1 LNYKEG
7 KGVKIIVCVKQ
18 VPDTAAT
25 MSVDGGI
32 VSWGDAPL
40 IINPWDEYAV
50 EAALNL
56 VADHGG
62 EVTALCLGKE
72 GETEA
77 IKHALAMGA
86 DHAVMVSDPELK
98 GADNVAASKVLAAAI
113 AKIGEVDLV
122 LFGQQSVDTD
132 TGLLPV
138 QVARLLGWP
147 SLSLVSKFEMIAP
160 EENKLQVLRSME
172 EGGQIVEGVLPAVVS
187 VTKDYGEPRY
197 PSFMGIRKASKAEFP
212 VWSLSDLGIEVP
224 ASAVSWPEVSE
235 PLKKDITTEIIEG
248 ETAADKAKT
257 LVEKLI
263 AEKVL

>member
-1 LNYKEG
+1 M
-7 KGVKIIVCVKQ
+7 KIIVCVKQ

-25 MSVDGGI
+25 MTVDNGAIG
-32 VSWGDAPL
+32 WGDAPL
-40 IINPWDEYAV
+40 IINPWDEFAV

-56 VADHGG
+56 AADQGG
-62 EVTALCLGKE
+62 EVIALSLGKE

-86 DHAVMVSDPELK
+86 DSAVMVSDPALK
-98 GADNVAASKVLAAAI
+98 GADNVAASKVLTAAI
-113 AKIGEVDLV
+113 QKIGEADLV

-138 QVARLLGWP
+138 QTARLLKWP
-147 SLSLVSKFEMIAP
+147 SLTLVSKFESVNPGDGKI
-160 EENKLQVLRSME
+160 QVLRSME
-172 EGGQIVEGVLPAVVS
+172 EAGQVVNSSLPAVVS

-212 VWSLSDLGIEVP
+212 VWSLADLGIETP
-224 ASAVSWPEVSE
+224 SSSIAWPEVTE
-235 PLKKDITTEIIEG
+235 PVQKEIVTEIIDG
-248 ETAADKAKT
+248 ETPEEKAKS

>member
-1 LNYKEG
+1 M
-7 KGVKIIVCVKQ
+7 KIIVCVKQ

-25 MSVDGGI
+25 MAVENGNI
-32 VSWGDAPL
+32 SWGDAPL
-40 IINPWDEYAV
+40 IINPWDEFAV

-56 VADHGG
+56 AADQGG

-72 GETEA
+72 EETEA

-86 DHAVMVSDPELK
+86 DTAVLVSDPALK
-98 GADNVAASKVLAAAI
+98 GSDNVAASKVLAAAI
-113 AKIGEVDLV
+113 TKIGEVDLV

-138 QVARLLGWP
+138 QVARLLKWP
-147 SLSLVSKFEMIAP
+147 SLTLVSKFEGVTPA
-160 EENKLQVLRSME
+160 ENSLQVVRSME
-172 EGGQIVEGVLPAVVS
+172 EGNQIIKSQMPAVIS

-197 PSFMGIRKASKAEFP
+197 PSFMGIRKASKAEYP
-212 VWSLSDLGIEVP
+212 VWNLADLGIDLP
-224 ASAVSWPEVSE
+224 SSSISWPEVNE
-235 PLKKDITTEIIEG
+235 PVKQEIVTEIIDG
-248 ETAADKAKT
+248 DTAEEKAKI

>member
-1 LNYKEG
+1 M
-7 KGVKIIVCVKQ
+7 KIIVCVKQ

-25 MSVDGGI
+25 MAVENGNI
-32 VSWGDAPL
+32 SWGDAPL
-40 IINPWDEYAV
+40 IINPWDEFAV

-56 VADHGG
+56 AADQGG

-72 GETEA
+72 EETEA

-86 DHAVMVSDPELK
+86 DAAVLVSDPALK
-98 GADNVAASKVLAAAI
+98 GSDNVAASKVLAAAI
-113 AKIGEVDLV
+113 TKIGEVDLV

-138 QVARLLGWP
+138 QVARLLKWP
-147 SLSLVSKFEMIAP
+147 SLSLVSKFEGVTPA
-160 EENKLQVLRSME
+160 ENSLQVVRSME
-172 EGGQIVEGVLPAVVS
+172 EGNQIIKSRMPAVVS

-197 PSFMGIRKASKAEFP
+197 PSFMGIRKASKAEYP
-212 VWSLSDLGIEVP
+212 VWNLADLGIDLP
-224 ASAVSWPEVSE
+224 SSSISWPEVNE
-235 PLKKDITTEIIEG
+235 PVEQEIVTEIIDG
-248 ETAADKAKT
+248 DTAEEKAKI

>member
-1 LNYKEG
+1 M
-7 KGVKIIVCVKQ
+7 KIIVCVKQ

-25 MSVDGGI
+25 MTVENGVI
-32 VSWGDAPL
+32 SWGDAPL

-62 EVTALCLGKE
+62 DVTALCLGKE
-72 GETEA
+72 EETEA

-86 DHAVMVSDPELK
+86 DAAVMVSDPALK
-98 GADNVAASKVLAAAI
+98 GVDNLSASKVLAAAI
-113 AKIGEVDLV
+113 EKIGDADLV

-138 QVARLLGWP
+138 QVARVLGWP
-147 SLSLVSKFEMIAP
+147 SLTLVSKI
-160 EENKLQVLRSME
+160 ENVAADDGNIQVLRSME
-172 EGGQIVEGVLPAVVS
+172 EGGQVVDAPLPAVMS

-197 PSFMGIRKASKAEFP
+197 PSFMGIRKASKAEYP
-212 VWSLSDLGIEVP
+212 VWSLGDLGIEAP
-224 ASAVSWPEVSE
+224 TSAVSWPEVME
-235 PLKKDITTEIIEG
+235 PEEKEIITEIIPGDTPE
-248 ETAADKAKT
+248 EKAQN

>member
-1 LNYKEG
+1 M
-7 KGVKIIVCVKQ
+7 KIIVCVKQ

-25 MSVDGGI
+25 MAVENGNI
-32 VSWGDAPL
+32 SWGDAPL
-40 IINPWDEYAV
+40 IINPWDEFAV

-56 VADHGG
+56 AADQGG

-72 GETEA
+72 EETEA

-86 DHAVMVSDPELK
+86 DAAVMVSDPALK
-98 GADNVAASKVLAAAI
+98 GSDNVAASKVLSAAI
-113 AKIGEVDLV
+113 TKIGEVDLV

-138 QVARLLGWP
+138 QVARLLKWP
-147 SLSLVSKFEMIAP
+147 SLTLVSKFKEVTPA
-160 EENKLQVLRSME
+160 EGSLQVVRSME
-172 EGGQIVEGVLPAVVS
+172 EGNQIIKSRMPAVIS

-212 VWSLSDLGIEVP
+212 VWTLSDLGIDP
-224 ASAVSWPEVSE
+224 PSSSISWPEVNE
-235 PLKKDITTEIIEG
+235 PVEQEIVTEIIDG
-248 ETAADKAKT
+248 DTAEEKAKI

>member
-1 LNYKEG
+1 M
-7 KGVKIIVCVKQ
+7 KIIVCVKQ
-18 VPDTAAT
+18 VPDTAAA
-25 MSVDGGI
+25 MSVEGGVI
-32 VSWGDAPL
+32 SWGDAPL
-40 IINPWDEYAV
+40 IINPWDEFAV

-56 VADHGG
+56 AADQGG

-86 DHAVMVSDPELK
+86 DQAVMVSDPALA

-113 AKIGEVDLV
+113 TKIGDADLV

-138 QVARLLGWP
+138 QVARILGWP
-147 SLSLVSKFEMIAP
+147 SLTLVSKFEELSSADGKI
-160 EENKLQVLRSME
+160 KVLRAME
-172 EGGQIVEGVLPAVVS
+172 EGAQVVDSSLPAVVS

-212 VWSLSDLGIEVP
+212 VWSLTDLELDAP
-224 ASAVSWPEVSE
+224 SSSVSWPEVSE
-235 PLKKDITTEIIEG
+235 PVAQEITTEIIEG
-248 ETAADKAKT
+248 ESPADKAKT
-257 LVEKLI
+257 LVEKLVE
-263 AEKVL
+263 EKVL

>member
-1 LNYKEG
+1 M
-7 KGVKIIVCVKQ
+7 KIVVCVKQ

-25 MSVDGGI
+25 MTVENGV

-50 EAALNL
+50 EAALNIT
-56 VADHGG
+56 ADQGG
-62 EVTALCLGKE
+62 EITALCLGKE
-72 GETEA
+72 EDTEA

-86 DHAVMVSDPELK
+86 NDAVLVSDPALK
-98 GADNVAASKVLAAAI
+98 GLDNVAASKVIAAAI
-113 AKIGEVDLV
+113 KKIGDADLV

-138 QVARLLGWP
+138 QVARILSWP
-147 SLSLVSKFEMIAP
+147 SLTLVSKFEKVSP
-160 EENKLQVLRSME
+160 NDKVLQVLRAME
-172 EGGQIVEGVLPAVVS
+172 EGGQLVESSLPAVVS

-212 VWSLSDLGIEVP
+212 IWGLSDLGIDP
-224 ASAVSWPEVSE
+224 PQSSVSWPEVIE
-235 PLKKDITTEIIEG
+235 PPQEKVVTEMIEG
-248 ETAADKAKT
+248 DTPEEKAKN
-257 LVEKLI
+257 LVEKLK

>member
-1 LNYKEG
+1 M
-7 KGVKIIVCVKQ
+7 KIIVCVKQ

-25 MSVDGGI
+25 MSVDDGVI
-32 VSWGDAPL
+32 SWGDAPI
-40 IINPWDEYAV
+40 IINPWDEFAV

-56 VADHGG
+56 SADHGG
-62 EVTALCLGKE
+62 EVIALCLGKE

-86 DHAVMVSDPELK
+86 DSAVMVSDPALK
-98 GADNVAASKVLAAAI
+98 ESDNIAASKVLAAAI
-113 AKIGEVDLV
+113 TKIGGVDLV

-138 QVARLLGWP
+138 QVARLLKWS
-147 SLSLVSKFEMIAP
+147 SLTLVSKFEKIFP
-160 EENKLQVLRSME
+160 DEKKLQVLRSME
-172 EGGQIVEGVLPAVVS
+172 EASQIVEGSLPAVVS

-197 PSFMGIRKASKAEFP
+197 PSFMGIRKASKAEYP
-212 VWSLSDLGIEVP
+212 VWSLSDLGIETP
-224 ASAVSWPEVSE
+224 TSSITWPEIFE
-235 PLKKDITTEIIEG
+235 PEKREISTDIIEG
-248 ETAADKAKT
+248 DTAADKAKS

>member
-1 LNYKEG
+1 M
-7 KGVKIIVCVKQ
+7 KIIVCVKQ

-25 MSVDGGI
+25 MAVENGNI
-32 VSWGDAPL
+32 SWGDAPL
-40 IINPWDEYAV
+40 IINPWDEFAV

-56 VADHGG
+56 VADQGG

-72 GETEA
+72 EETEA

-86 DHAVMVSDPELK
+86 DAAVLVSDPALK
-98 GADNVAASKVLAAAI
+98 GSDNVAASKVLAAAI
-113 AKIGEVDLV
+113 TKIGEVDLV

-138 QVARLLGWP
+138 QVARLLKWP
-147 SLSLVSKFEMIAP
+147 SLSLVSKFEGVTPA
-160 EENKLQVLRSME
+160 ENSLQVVRSME
-172 EGGQIVEGVLPAVVS
+172 EGNQIIKSRMPAVVS

-197 PSFMGIRKASKAEFP
+197 PSFMGIRKASKAEYP
-212 VWSLSDLGIEVP
+212 VWNLADLGIDLP
-224 ASAVSWPEVSE
+224 SSSISWPEVNE
-235 PLKKDITTEIIEG
+235 PVEQEIVTEIIDG
-248 ETAADKAKT
+248 DTAEEKAKI

>member
-1 LNYKEG
+1 M
-7 KGVKIIVCVKQ
+7 KIVVCVKQ

-25 MSVDGGI
+25 MSVDSGVI
-32 VSWGDAPL
+32 SWGDAPL
-40 IINPWDEYAV
+40 IINPWDEFAV

-56 VADHGG
+56 AADHGG
-62 EVTALCLGKE
+62 EVIALCLGKE

-86 DHAVMVSDPELK
+86 DSAVMVSDPALM
-98 GADNVAASKVLAAAI
+98 GSDNVAASKVLAAAI
-113 AKIGEVDLV
+113 TKIGDVDLV

-138 QVARLLGWP
+138 QAARFLKWP
-147 SLSLVSKFEMIAP
+147 SLTLVSKFEKISLD
-160 EENKLQVLRSME
+160 EKKLQVLRSME
-172 EGGQIVEGVLPAVVS
+172 EAGQIVESSLPAVVS

-212 VWSLSDLGIEVP
+212 VWSLVDLGIETP
-224 ASAVSWPEVSE
+224 TSSITWPEIFE
-235 PLKKDITTEIIEG
+235 PEKREISTEVVEG
-248 ETAADKAKT
+248 DTPADKAKN

>member
-1 LNYKEG
+1 M
-7 KGVKIIVCVKQ
+7 KIIVCVKQ

-25 MSVDGGI
+25 MSVDNGVI
-32 VSWGDAPL
+32 SWGDAPL

-56 VADHGG
+56 AADHGG
-62 EVTALCLGKE
+62 DVTALCLGKE

-86 DHAVMVSDPELK
+86 DTAVMVSDPALK
-98 GADNVAASKVLAAAI
+98 GADNVAVSKVLSAAI
-113 AKIGEVDLV
+113 QKIGGADLA

-132 TGLLPV
+132 TGLLPS
-138 QVARLLGWP
+138 QVARNLGWP
-147 SLSLVSKFEMIAP
+147 SLTLVSQFESVDPAGGKI
-160 EENKLQVLRSME
+160 EVLRTME
-172 EGGQIVEGVLPAVVS
+172 EGGQVVDSSLPAVVS

-212 VWSLSDLGIEVP
+212 VWSLADLGLETP
-224 ASAVSWPEVSE
+224 GSSVSWPEVRE
-235 PLKKDITTEIIEG
+235 PEQKEIVTEIIEG
-248 ETAADKAKT
+248 DTPEEKAKN

>member
-1 LNYKEG
+1 
-7 KGVKIIVCVKQ
+7 VKIIVCVKQ

-25 MSVDGGI
+25 MTVDNGAI
-32 VSWGDAPL
+32 SWGDAPL
-40 IINPWDEYAV
+40 IINPWDEFAV

-56 VADHGG
+56 AADQGG
-62 EVTALCLGKE
+62 EVIALCLGKE

-86 DHAVMVSDPELK
+86 DSAVMVSDPALK

-113 AKIGEVDLV
+113 QKIGDAGMV

-138 QVARLLGWP
+138 QVARLLKWP
-147 SLSLVSKFEMIAP
+147 SLTLVSKFESVNPGDGKI
-160 EENKLQVLRSME
+160 QVLRSME
-172 EGGQIVEGVLPAVVS
+172 EASQVVDSDLPAVVS

-212 VWSLSDLGIEVP
+212 IWSLADLGIDP
-224 ASAVSWPEVSE
+224 PSSTIGWPEVSE
-235 PLKKDITTEIIEG
+235 PVQKDVVTEIIEG
-248 ETAADKAKT
+248 DTPEEKAKT

>member
-1 LNYKEG
+1 M
-7 KGVKIIVCVKQ
+7 KIIVCVKQ

-25 MSVDGGI
+25 MSVDGGVI
-32 VSWGDAPL
+32 TWGDAPL
-40 IINPWDEYAV
+40 IINPWDEFAV

-56 VADHGG
+56 AADQGG

-86 DHAVMVSDPELK
+86 DAAVMVSDPALK
-98 GADNVAASKVLAAAI
+98 GLDNVAASKVLAAAI
-113 AKIGEVDLV
+113 TKIGEADLV

-138 QVARLLGWP
+138 QVARLLNWP
-147 SLSLVSKFEMIAP
+147 SLTLVSKFEKISP
-160 EENKLQVLRSME
+160 DDKKLEVLRSME
-172 EGGQIVEGVLPAVVS
+172 EGVQVVEGNLPAVIS

-197 PSFMGIRKASKAEFP
+197 PSFMGIRKASKAEYP
-212 VWSLSDLGIEVP
+212 VWNLADLGIETP
-224 ASAVSWPEVSE
+224 TSSISWPEVTE
-235 PLKKDITTEIIEG
+235 PVKAEITTEIVEG
-248 ETAADKAKT
+248 DSAADKAKA
-257 LVEKLI
+257 LVEKLV